1 MCIRDGAVGTQHGDV
16 PMSDGTLEQVDVYVP
31 EGWIEQI
38 EQEELDY
45 GDSLSGWIRE
55 ATRQRLGN
63 EDPQEQTS

>member
-1 MCIRDGAVGTQHGDV
+1 
-16 PMSDGTLEQVDVYVP
+16 MSDGTLEQVDVYVP